1 MKKEYQEI
9 NVFIKTLKRQIG
21 KLSKQQ
27 IYTLK
32 GQALSGDL
40 DGAKKGLVK
49 LASNYQSNLN

>member
-49 LASNYQSNLN
+49 LASNYQSNIN